1 MIQRIV
7 SVVVLMMLVVA
18 CGGQPAAPVEPT
30 VAPVEAN
37 TAFPVTLTHKY
48 GQTTIETQP
57 TRIITVGLTEQ
68 DALLALG
75 VTPIATTEWFGGHPG
90 AIWPWAQANVT
101 GAMPEVLG
109 DASGPNIEKIAAL
122 KPDLILAIYSG
133 ITEEQYQLLSQI
145 APTVA
150 QSAEF
155 GDYGVGWQEL
165 TKTVGVAIGKSS
177 EADALVADVEGK
189 FTEVVAKYP
198 EFAGKTAAVVTPYE
212 GIWVYGKDDARGRLI
227 TGLGMQMPAELVEFV
242 GKEFGAT
249 LSAERVD
256 LIDVDVVI
264 WLDADE
270 VEGELGGPLYST
282 LAVHTEG
289 REVFLDSYTSALGGA
304 TSYVSVLSIPYLL
317 DRLAPMIAMAIDGD
331 PTTEVVAPT
340 E

>member
-1 MIQRIV
+1 
-7 SVVVLMMLVVA
+7 
-18 CGGQPAAPVEPT
+18 
-30 VAPVEAN
+30 
-37 TAFPVTLTHKY
+37 VTLTHKY

-57 TRIITVGLTEQ
+57 VRIITVGLTEQ

-90 AIWPWAQANVT
+90 ALWPWAQAKVT
-101 GAMPEVLG
+101 GPMPEVLG

-133 ITEEQYQLLSQI
+133 ITEEQYTLLSQI

-165 TKTVGVAIGKSS
+165 TKTVGTAIGKAT
-177 EADALVADVEGK
+177 EADALIAEVDGK
-189 FTEVVAKYP
+189 FAEVVAKYP

-227 TGLGMQMPAELVEFV
+227 TSLGMQMPTELVAFV

-270 VEGELGGPLYST
+270 AEGELGGPLYSA
-282 LAVHTEG
+282 LPVHTEG

-304 TSYVSVLSIPYLL
+304 TSYVSALSIPYLL
-317 DRLAPMIAMAIDGD
+317 DRLAPMIATAIDGD
-331 PTTEVVAPT
+331 PATEVVTPA